1 MPSVGPVFW
10 PYEVETFCESAA
22 QLLPLLGEYA
32 CAEQDKRTP
41 EDDALVRQLRIA
53 VSALAAADNVVR
65 MTPMPMLMMPVP
77 PNVGA
82 PS

>member
-1 MPSVGPVFW
+1 MDS
-10 PYEVETFCESAA
+10 EVIKTVCDVE
-22 QLLPLLGEYA
+22 LLPQLASYGALEPA
-32 CAEQDKRTP
+32 KQKS

-65 MTPMPMLMMPVP
+65 ITPTPMPMMPVP
-77 PNVGA
+77 LNVGA

>member
-1 MPSVGPVFW
+1 MDL
-10 PYEVETFCESAA
+10 EVIKTVCDVE
-22 QLLPLLGEYA
+22 LLPQLASYGALEPA
-32 CAEQDKRTP
+32 KRKS

-65 MTPMPMLMMPVP
+65 ITPMPMMPVP
-77 PNVGA
+77 LNVGA